1 MPLSANSDQ
10 PKETIRRDPDERH
23 FYRFSLKTGESRGGQ
38 AVALLAQTRR
48 ATLVAYPIKNAVSE
62 RELRR
67 VDEDIRRCRE
77 LVSKNLQQEAEAK
90 LVRMRPT
97 RAIRTDNKAGP

>member
-1 MPLSANSDQ
+1 MSVISIDLGSKRVNCAA
-10 PKETIRRDPDERH
+10 RRW
-23 FYRFSLKTGESRGGQ
+23 RFWHK
-38 AVALLAQTRR
+38 LAAQLD
-48 ATLVAYPIKNAVSE
+48 ALVAYPIKNAVSE

-67 VDEDIRRCRE
+67 VDEDIRCCRE